1 MDRELA
7 RRCARREPQA
17 WAELVRR
24 AEGVIRRVL
33 PESED
38 LRQEVWVRLLAHD
51 CRALRSVRANRPG
64 ALAAFVR
71 AVARS
76 VALDHLRAQRRAVLV
91 PREPFTQDA
100 EASNGRV
107 RRLLDAAAQRSA
119 HPARDRD
126 ILRLHFEEGFG
137 PAEIAAMGIVA
148 HRDAAES
155 VLRRMRARLGRLIG
169 EQAEDG
175 DVEL

>member
-7 RRCARREPQA
+7 RRCARRDADA
-17 WAELVRR
+17 WAELLRRSESVLRR
-24 AEGVIRRVL
+24 AL

-51 CRALRSVRANRPG
+51 CRALRNVRAERPG
-64 ALAAFVR
+64 ALAAFIR

-76 VALDHLRAQRRAVLV
+76 VAIDHRRAQDRAAHVFG
-91 PREPFTQDA
+91 EPFAPESSTFD
-100 EASNGRV
+100 ERV
-107 RRLLDAAAQRSA
+107 RRLFDVAAQRSA

-155 VLRRMRARLGRLIG
+155 VLRRMRVRLERLIR
-169 EQAEDG
+169 EQPENR